1 MAENSISAFRPKYDW
16 IVNTTL
22 KVIDQDFKVVGSN
35 PSAENGH
42 TIFTYICVRIVMF
55 AWKDEKMKKRPR
67 MAHFIKKALYLNG
80 SSAAKFLQSHLKDEA
95 KNLRPLSDD
104 RQMKDEDPHLNV
116 HVLAEVL

>member
-1 MAENSISAFRPKYDW
+1 
-16 IVNTTL
+16 
-22 KVIDQDFKVVGSN
+22 
-35 PSAENGH
+35 
-42 TIFTYICVRIVMF
+42 
-55 AWKDEKMKKRPR
+55 

>member
-1 MAENSISAFRPKYDW
+1 MKCLLEK
-16 IVNTTL
+16 T
-22 KVIDQDFKVVGSN
+22 KK
-35 PSAENGH
+35 
-42 TIFTYICVRIVMF
+42 
-55 AWKDEKMKKRPR
+55 WKRGRGWP
-67 MAHFIKKALYLNG
+67 ILLKKALYLNG